1 LEKEERKSKTD
12 MLESIGKQSGK
23 SVESVLKKKEVGYF
37 LPHPLY
43 SKVASGNFVV
53 INEYDK
59 ADDDD

>member
-1 LEKEERKSKTD
+1 

-23 SVESVLKKKEVGYF
+23 SLESVLKKKEAGYF

-59 ADDDD
+59 ADDYDD